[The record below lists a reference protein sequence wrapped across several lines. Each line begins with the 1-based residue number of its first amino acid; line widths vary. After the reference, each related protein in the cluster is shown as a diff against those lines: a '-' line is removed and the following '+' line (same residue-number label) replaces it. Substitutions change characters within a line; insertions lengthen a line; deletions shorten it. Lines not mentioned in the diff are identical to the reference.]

1 MAAMAAMAAAAAA
14 PARARGRAR
23 GAGGGCAGV
32 ARAAPRRAA
41 ARCDAAEVEAASK
54 GVDKANLPGIA
65 QSVIDVVG
73 NTPCVRL
80 NRVALG
86 CKANVVAKSELM
98 EPCKS
103 VKDRIGKNMIEDAEA
118 KGIIKPGV
126 TTLIEPTSGNTGIAL
141 AFVAAAKG
149 YKLILTMPASMSI
162 ERRVLFRAFGAELV
176 LTDPSKAMS
185 GAVAKAEE
193 LAASIENSHIL
204 QQFENTANA
213 AVHEETTGPEIWRD
227 LGGDVDALV
236 CGVGT
241 GGTVTGTGKFLKA
254 QNPNLKV
261 IAVEP
266 AESPVLSGGKPG
278 PHKIQGIGA
287 GFVPGVLDTEI
298 YDEVIQIP
306 SIDAVAMA
314 RRLAMEEGLF
324 VGISSGAAV
333 NAAVQVACR
342 PEFEGKNVVVV
353 LPSFGERYLSSV
365 LFSQVRDE
373 SEALAYGFGEKVKF
387 TDSAGKSRYI
397 G

>member
-1 MAAMAAMAAAAAA
+1 MAAMAAAAAA

-41 ARCDAAEVEAASK
+41 ARCDAAEVEAASE